1 MSKIFT
7 NPNQLEVW
15 VEASQGIEE
24 RFGID
29 KALGYVIGE
38 KFYNL
43 VAILHVARATIR
55 VIDEERKKPNY
66 NPIRERTYG
75 NRKHTENSDETYER
89 EKEIIAEAE
98 ELLVEF
104 ATLIKEAFEP
114 YEIRKYFESN
124 PRLGEMGHTASDEEY
139 DFMVSKGAVEHSLD
153 NELEDALIL
162 GDMMKYFGI
171 SLNNL

>member
-7 NPNQLEVW
+7 NPNELEAW

-43 VAILHVARATIR
+43 VVILHVARKVVRA
-55 VIDEERKKPNY
+55 IDEGRKKPDHDK
-66 NPIRERTYG
+66 IREGTYG
-75 NRKHTENSDETYER
+75 NRKHMENLDETYEQ

-98 ELLVEF
+98 ELLVKF

-114 YEIRKYFESN
+114 HEIRKYFESN
-124 PRLGEMGHTASDEEY
+124 PRLGEMGYIASDEEY
-139 DFMVSKGAVEHSLD
+139 DFMVSKGAVEHSL
-153 NELEDALIL
+153 EIEVEDAMIL
-162 GDMMKYFGI
+162 GDMMKYFRV